1 MSKKE
6 GRVVTKTRNKKP
18 IIRSHRDYD
27 FLKNI
32 RLVYRWAL
40 TNNDLSR
47 GELELLLFLYPE
59 GAFSKRRFGEVHK
72 IISIYQQKTFDKYL
86 EEGWIVLWRAQ
97 KGRVNALYTLSS
109 KAKNLCS
116 RMHKILLG
124 EIEISENPKYNILAK
139 GSEATGVKMD
149 DYFFNAI
156 KEMNTNIRKQ
166 KSDKE

>member
-1 MSKKE
+1 MKE
-6 GRVVTKTRNKKP
+6 GKVVTKTRNKKP

-32 RLVYRWAL
+32 RIVYRWAL
-40 TNNDLSR
+40 ANNDLNR
-47 GELELLLFLYPE
+47 GELDLLLFLYPE
-59 GAFSKRRFGEVHK
+59 GAFTKRRFGDVHK
-72 IISIYQQKTFDKYL
+72 IISIYQQKTLDKFL
-86 EEGWIVLWRAQ
+86 DEGWIVIWRPQ
-97 KGRVNALYTLSS
+97 KGRTNALYTLSS

-124 EIEISENPKYNILAK
+124 EIEISENPKYNVLAK

-149 DYFFNAI
+149 DYFFNAV
-156 KEMNTNIRKQ
+156 KEMNKMNRDK